1 MITAAAGGPG
11 RKGQIIVSVITVIH
25 LQAGRQAGRQ
35 QSVLGVG
42 PWCATLSGVPPPP
55 TLLCCAGWR
64 LGFSGRK
71 VCLEH
76 TLLATDIAS
85 LSPEQQNP
93 S

>member
-1 MITAAAGGPG
+1 MTTAAAGGPG

-25 LQAGRQAGRQ
+25 LQPGRQAAERARRGALVRHT
-35 QSVLGVG
+35 LGG
-42 PWCATLSGVPPPP
+42 ATASHPS
-55 TLLCCAGWR
+55 LLCR
-64 LGFSGRK
+64 LELGFSGRK

-76 TLLATDIAS
+76 TLLATDIVS